1 MPLTS
6 ILVALFCF
14 KYINILFIC
23 IQEAVSDLDDVEEGI
38 DRVKKLSTKLAEH
51 YCENERTFNVD
62 EFLETFREF
71 CENIKSCQQV
81 SYFVTTSN

>member
-1 MPLTS
+1 L
-6 ILVALFCF
+6 LG
-14 KYINILFIC
+14 IC
-23 IQEAVSDLDDVEEGI
+23 GSSVVVSDLDDVEEGI